1 LIILRTMQQ
10 ARYAA
15 EPLRP
20 LRPRDRL
27 AYTHFTSPIRAT
39 DLIVHRILE
48 AALRGD
54 HRMPQDL
61 PAIAEESSRR
71 ERVSDG
77 GGRNRPAEEDP
88 STCGTRWARPTTAS
102 WWRHGVRDVRRV
114 ASVFVEGLVRISTF
128 GDDYYEHLERQHA
141 LRGRRTRR
149 TFRVSDPVRVEVA
162 GVSVERRQID
172 FRVAGMEPQARKRG
186 RRQMAKRR
194 RS

>member
-1 LIILRTMQQ
+1 M
-10 ARYAA
+10 
-15 EPLRP
+15 
-20 LRPRDRL
+20 
-27 AYTHFTSPIRAT
+27 
-39 DLIVHRILE
+39 
-48 AALRGD
+48 
-54 HRMPQDL
+54 
-61 PAIAEESSRR
+61 
-71 ERVSDG
+71 
-77 GGRNRPAEEDP
+77 
-88 STCGTRWARPTTAS
+88 
-102 WWRHGVRDVRRV
+102 
-114 ASVFVEGLVRISTF
+114 FVEGLVRISTF